1 MKAIVKVRDEAG
13 AVEVRDLPIPEPGPG
28 EILVKMGASG
38 ICYSDVMI
46 YKGLY
51 KGRSP
56 VPYPLIMGHEGAGV
70 IAGLGR
76 GVTNHKVGDKVSL
89 NPIWGC
95 GQCGNCL
102 NGSPNMCTSWT
113 HLGITCDGTFAEYR
127 AVPAFIA
134 FKVPD
139 SVSMVDAACIE
150 PINLAVRTFEHL
162 KPQLAETVAIV
173 GPGAIGLFHVQA
185 FKSAGAA
192 KVIVIGLDQDVKRFE
207 MAKKLG
213 ADHIVNG
220 SKVDVV
226 KEVKELTGGLGCDI
240 VVETANHPST
250 VGLSINLAAACGK
263 VMLFGLYPEAT
274 ISPLSMIRGGLQVWA
289 DTASIPRWF
298 RRGIRWVEYKKVTSE
313 GIVSRP
319 YRLDEVKEAFA
330 AFAAGESAKIMFVM
344 E

>member
-1 MKAIVKVRDEAG
+1 MKAIFKVSEEAG
-13 AVEVRDLPIPEPGPG
+13 AVDVRDLPMPEPGPG

-51 KGRSP
+51 KGRAALP
-56 VPYPLIMGHEGAGV
+56 FPLIMGHEGAGFV
-70 IAGLGR
+70 TGLGQ
-76 GVTNHKVGDKVSL
+76 GVTNLKVGDKVSL
-89 NPIWGC
+89 LPVWGC
-95 GQCGNCL
+95 GHCGNCL
-102 NGSPNMCTSWT
+102 NGFPNLCTGWT
-113 HLGITCDGTFAEYR
+113 HLGITRGGTFAEYLT
-127 AVPAFIA
+127 VPSFTA

-139 SVSMVDAACIE
+139 SVSMINAACVE

-162 KPQLAETVAIV
+162 KPQLAETVAVV

-185 FKSAGAA
+185 FKAAGAA
-192 KVIVIGLDQDVKRFE
+192 KIIVVGLDQDAKRFE
-207 MAKKLG
+207 MAKRFG

-226 KEVKELTGGLGCDI
+226 AEVRKLTGGLGCEI

-250 VGLSINLAAACGK
+250 VDLAINLAAANGR

-274 ISPLSMIRGGLQVWA
+274 ISPLNMVRSGLRIWA

-298 RRGIRWVEYKKVTSE
+298 RRGIRWVEYGKVTAE
-313 GIVSRP
+313 PIVSRP
-319 YRLDEVKEAFA
+319 FRLDEAKEAFE
-330 AFAAGESAKIMFVM
+330 AFKAGEAAKVIFVM
-344 E
+344 

>member
-1 MKAIVKVRDEAG
+1 MKAIVKVSGEAG
-13 AVEVRDLPIPEPGPG
+13 TVEVRDLPMPEPKPG
-28 EILVKMGASG
+28 EVLIKMGASG

-56 VPYPLIMGHEGAGV
+56 LPFPLIMGHEGAGV
-70 IAGLGR
+70 VEGLGQ
-76 GVTNHKVGDKVSL
+76 GVTNLKVGDKVSL

-102 NGSPNMCTSWT
+102 DGAPNMCTSWT
-113 HLGITCDGTFAEYR
+113 HLGITRDGTFAEYVV
-127 AVPAFIA
+127 VPAFTA

-139 SVSMVDAACIE
+139 SVSMTNAACVE

-185 FKSAGAA
+185 FKAAGAA
-192 KVIVIGLDQDVKRFE
+192 KVIVIGLDQDAKRFE

-240 VVETANHPST
+240 VVETASHPST
-250 VGLSINLAAACGK
+250 VGLAINLAAAKGR

-274 ISPLSMIRGGLQVWA
+274 ISPLSMVRSGLQVWA

-298 RRGIRWVEYKKVTSE
+298 RRGIRWVEYGKVTAE
-313 GIVSRP
+313 PIVSRP
-319 YRLDEVKEAFA
+319 FRLEEVNEAFE
-330 AFAAGESAKIMFVM
+330 AFKAGEAAKILFVM
-344 E
+344 

>member
-1 MKAIVKVRDEAG
+1 MKAIVKVSGEAG
-13 AVEVRDLPIPEPGPG
+13 AVEVRDLPMPEPGPG
-28 EILVKMGASG
+28 EVLVKMGASG

-56 VPYPLIMGHEGAGV
+56 LPLPLIMGHEGAGV
-70 IAGLGR
+70 VSKLGQ
-76 GVTNHKVGDKVSL
+76 GVANLIEGDKVSM

-102 NGSPNMCTSWT
+102 DGSPNHCTSWT
-113 HLGITCDGTFAEYR
+113 HLGITRDGTFADYLV
-127 AVPAFIA
+127 VPAFTA

-139 SVSMVDAACIE
+139 SVSMIDAACVE
-150 PINLAVRTFEHL
+150 PINLAVRTFEYL
-162 KPQLAETVAIV
+162 KPQLAETVAII

-192 KVIVIGLDQDVKRFE
+192 KVIVVGLDQDAKRFE
-207 MAKKLG
+207 MAKKFG

-226 KEVKELTGGLGCDI
+226 TEVKVLTGGLGCDI
-240 VVETANHPST
+240 VVETASHPST
-250 VGLSINLAAACGK
+250 VGLAINLAAAGGR

-274 ISPLSMIRGGLQVWA
+274 ISPLNMVRSGLQVWGE
-289 DTASIPRWF
+289 TASIPRWF
-298 RRGIRWVEYKKVTSE
+298 RRGIRWVEYKKVTPE

-330 AFAAGESAKIMFVM
+330 AFAAGESAKVMFVM
-344 E
+344 

>member
-1 MKAIVKVRDEAG
+1 MKAIVKVSGEAG
-13 AVEVRDLPIPEPGPG
+13 AVEVKELPMPEPGPG
-28 EILVKMGASG
+28 EVLVKMGASG

-56 VPYPLIMGHEGAGV
+56 LPFPLIMGHEGAGIV
-70 IAGLGR
+70 AGLGQ
-76 GVTNHKVGDKVSL
+76 GVTNLKVGDKVSL

-102 NGSPNMCTSWT
+102 NGAPNMCTSWT
-113 HLGITCDGTFAEYR
+113 HLGITRDGTFAEFLT
-127 AVPAFIA
+127 VPAFTA

-139 SVSMVDAACIE
+139 SVSMIDAACVE
-150 PINLAVRTFEHL
+150 PINLAVRTFEHI
-162 KPQLAETVAIV
+162 KPQLAETVAII
-173 GPGAIGLFHVQA
+173 GPGAIGLFHLQA
-185 FKSAGAA
+185 FKAAGAA
-192 KVIVIGLDQDVKRFE
+192 KVIVIGLDQDAKRFE
-207 MAKKLG
+207 MANKLG

-240 VVETANHPST
+240 VVETASHPST
-250 VGLSINLAAACGK
+250 VGLAIDLAAAQGR

-274 ISPLSMIRGGLQVWA
+274 ISPLNMVRSGLQVWA

-298 RRGIRWVEYKKVTSE
+298 RRGIRWVEYKKVTAE
-313 GIVSRP
+313 AIVSRP
-319 YRLDEVKEAFA
+319 FRLEEVKEAFEAFKSGDA
-330 AFAAGESAKIMFVM
+330 AKVLFVM
-344 E
+344 

>member
-1 MKAIVKVRDEAG
+1 MKAIVKVNEAAG
-13 AVEVRDLPIPEPGPG
+13 AVEVRDLPMPEPGPG
-28 EILVKMGASG
+28 EVLVKMGATG

-51 KGRSP
+51 KGRA
-56 VPYPLIMGHEGAGV
+56 PLPLPLVMGHEGAGV
-70 IAGLGR
+70 ITKLGE
-76 GVTNHKVGDKVSL
+76 GVTNLKMGDKVSM

-102 NGSPNMCTSWT
+102 DGSPNHCMNWT
-113 HLGITCDGTFAEYR
+113 HLGITRDGTFAEYLTI
-127 AVPAFIA
+127 PSFTA

-139 SVSMVDAACIE
+139 SVSLIDAACVE
-150 PINLAVRTFEHL
+150 PINLAVRTFEYL
-162 KPQLAETVAIV
+162 KPQLAETVAII

-185 FKSAGAA
+185 FKAAGAA
-192 KVIVIGLDQDVKRFE
+192 KVIVIGLDQDAKRFE
-207 MAKKLG
+207 MARKIG

-220 SKVDVV
+220 SKGDVV
-226 KEVKELTGGLGCDI
+226 TEVKALTGGLGCDI
-240 VVETANHPST
+240 VVETASHPST
-250 VGLSINLAAACGK
+250 VGLAINLAAAGGR

-274 ISPLSMIRGGLQVWA
+274 ISPLNMVRSGIQVWGE
-289 DTASIPRWF
+289 TASIPRWF

-319 YRLDEVKEAFA
+319 FRLEEVKEAFA

-344 E
+344 

>member
-1 MKAIVKVRDEAG
+1 MKAIVKVKGEAG
-13 AVEVRDLPIPEPGPG
+13 AVEVRNLPMPEPKPG
-28 EILVKMGASG
+28 EVLVKMGASG

-56 VPYPLIMGHEGAGV
+56 LPFPLIMGHEGAGIV
-70 IAGLGR
+70 SALGQ
-76 GVTNHKVGDKVSL
+76 GVTSLKVGDKVSL
-89 NPIWGC
+89 LPIWGC
-95 GQCGNCL
+95 GHCGNCVD
-102 NGSPNMCTSWT
+102 GSPNLCTGWT
-113 HLGITCDGTFAEYR
+113 HLGITRGGTFAEYVT
-127 AVPAFIA
+127 VPAFTA

-139 SVSMVDAACIE
+139 SVSMTNAACVE

-185 FKSAGAA
+185 FKAAGAA
-192 KVIVIGLDQDVKRFE
+192 KVIVIGLDQDAKRFE

-240 VVETANHPST
+240 VVETASHPST
-250 VGLSINLAAACGK
+250 VGLAIDLAAAKGR

-274 ISPLSMIRGGLQVWA
+274 ISPLSMVRNGLQVWA

-298 RRGIRWVEYKKVTSE
+298 RRGIRWVEYGKVTAE
-313 GIVSRP
+313 PIVSRP
-319 YRLDEVKEAFA
+319 FRLDEVNEAFE
-330 AFAAGESAKIMFVM
+330 AFKTGEAAKILFVM
-344 E
+344 

>member
-13 AVEVRDLPIPEPGPG
+13 AVEVRDLPMPEPGPG

-56 VPYPLIMGHEGAGV
+56 LPFPLIMGHEGAGV
-70 IAGLGR
+70 VSKLGQ
-76 GVTNHKVGDKVSL
+76 GVTNLKEGDKVSM

-102 NGSPNMCTSWT
+102 DGSPNHCTSWT
-113 HLGITCDGTFAEYR
+113 HLGITRDGTFAEYLV
-127 AVPAFIA
+127 VPAFTA

-139 SVSMVDAACIE
+139 SVSMIDAACVE
-150 PINLAVRTFEHL
+150 PINLAVRTFEYL
-162 KPQLAETVAIV
+162 KPQLAETVAII

-192 KVIVIGLDQDVKRFE
+192 KVIVIGLDQDAKRFE

-226 KEVKELTGGLGCDI
+226 TEVKALTGGLGCDI
-240 VVETANHPST
+240 VVETASHPST
-250 VGLSINLAAACGK
+250 VGLAINLAAAGGR

-274 ISPLSMIRGGLQVWA
+274 ISPLNMVRSGLQVWGE
-289 DTASIPRWF
+289 TASIPRWF

-313 GIVSRP
+313 ADRESSVSSGR
-319 YRLDEVKEAFA
+319 
-330 AFAAGESAKIMFVM
+330 GERGVRGV
-344 E
+344 

>member
-1 MKAIVKVRDEAG
+1 MKAIVKVSAAAG
-13 AVEVRDLPIPEPGPG
+13 AVEVRELSIPEPGPG
-28 EILVKMGASG
+28 DVLVKMGASG

-56 VPYPLIMGHEGAGV
+56 LPFPLIMGHEGAGV
-70 IAGLGR
+70 VVGLGQ
-76 GVTNHKVGDKVSL
+76 GVTSLKVGDKVSL

-102 NGSPNMCTSWT
+102 NGAPNMCTGWT
-113 HLGITCDGTFAEYR
+113 HLGITRDGTFAEYVT
-127 AVPAFIA
+127 VPAFTA
-134 FKVPD
+134 FAVPD
-139 SVSMVDAACIE
+139 SVSMTDAACVE

-162 KPQLAETVAIV
+162 KPQLAETVAII
-173 GPGAIGLFHVQA
+173 GPGAIGLFHLQA

-192 KVIVIGLDQDVKRFE
+192 KIIVVGLDQDAKRFE

-220 SKVDVV
+220 SRVDVV
-226 KEVKELTGGLGCDI
+226 KEVREITGGLGCDI
-240 VVETANHPST
+240 VVETASHPST
-250 VGLSINLAAACGK
+250 VGLAINLAAAQGR

-274 ISPLSMIRGGLQVWA
+274 ISPLNMVRSGLQVWA

-298 RRGIRWVEYKKVTSE
+298 RRGIRWVEYRKVTAE
-313 GIVSRP
+313 PIVSRP
-319 YRLDEVKEAFA
+319 FGLDEVNEAFEFFKAGDA
-330 AFAAGESAKIMFVM
+330 AKVLFVM
-344 E
+344 

>member
-1 MKAIVKVRDEAG
+1 MKAIMKVGEGAG
-13 AVEVRDLPIPEPGPG
+13 AVEVRDLPIPESGPG
-28 EILVKMGASG
+28 EVLVKMGASG

-51 KGRSP
+51 KGRAP
-56 VPYPLIMGHEGAGV
+56 LPFPLIMGHEGAGV
-70 IAGLGR
+70 IAGLGE
-76 GVTNHKVGDKVSL
+76 GVTSLKVGDRVSL
-89 NPIWGC
+89 IPIWGC

-102 NGSPNMCTSWT
+102 DGAPNLCTSWT
-113 HLGITCDGTFAEYR
+113 HLGITRNGTFTEYLT
-127 AVPAFIA
+127 APAFTA

-139 SVSMVDAACIE
+139 SVSMINAACVE
-150 PINLAVRTFEHL
+150 PINLAVRTFEHV

-185 FKSAGAA
+185 FKAAGAA
-192 KVIVIGLDQDVKRFE
+192 KIIVIGLDQDAKRFE

-226 KEVKELTGGLGCDI
+226 KEVRELTGGLGCDI
-240 VVETANHPST
+240 VVETASHPST
-250 VGLSINLAAACGK
+250 VGLAINLAAAHGR

-274 ISPLSMIRGGLQVWA
+274 ISPLNMVRSGLRVWA

-298 RRGIRWVEYKKVTSE
+298 RRGIRWVEYKKVTAE
-313 GIVSRP
+313 TVVSRP
-319 YRLDEVKEAFA
+319 FRLDEVKEAFA

-344 E
+344 

>member
-1 MKAIVKVRDEAG
+1 MKAIVKVSAEAG
-13 AVEVRDLPIPEPGPG
+13 AAEVRELPVPAPGAG
-28 EILVKMGASG
+28 EVLVKMGASG

-56 VPYPLIMGHEGAGV
+56 LPLPLVMGHEGAGIV
-70 IAGLGR
+70 VESGP
-76 GVTNHKVGDKVSL
+76 GVTNLKVGDKVSL

-102 NGSPNMCTSWT
+102 DGAPNMCTSWT
-113 HLGITCDGTFAEYR
+113 HLGITRDGTFAEYVT
-127 AVPAFIA
+127 VPSGTA

-139 SVSMVDAACIE
+139 SVSMIDAACVE

-162 KPQLAETVAIV
+162 KPQLAETVAVI

-192 KVIVIGLDQDVKRFE
+192 KIIVIGLDQDARRFE
-207 MAKKLG
+207 MARKLG

-220 SKVDVV
+220 SRVEVV
-226 KEVKELTGGLGCDI
+226 REVRELTGGLGCDI
-240 VVETANHPST
+240 VVEAASHPST
-250 VGLSINLAAACGK
+250 VGLAIDLAAAKGR

-274 ISPLSMIRGGLQVWA
+274 ISPLNMVRSGLQVWA

-298 RRGIRWVEYKKVTSE
+298 RKGIRWVEYGKVTAE
-313 GIVSRP
+313 PIVSRP
-319 YRLDEVKEAFA
+319 YGLDEVKEAFE
-330 AFAAGESAKIMFVM
+330 AFKAGEAAKVMFVM
-344 E
+344 

>member
-13 AVEVRDLPIPEPGPG
+13 AVEVRDLPMPKPGPG

-56 VPYPLIMGHEGAGV
+56 LPFPLIMGHEGAGV
-70 IAGLGR
+70 VSKLGQ
-76 GVTNHKVGDKVSL
+76 GVTNLKEGDKVSM

-102 NGSPNMCTSWT
+102 DGSPNHCTSWT
-113 HLGITCDGTFAEYR
+113 HLGITRDGTFAEYLV
-127 AVPAFIA
+127 VPAFTA

-139 SVSMVDAACIE
+139 SVSMTDAACVE
-150 PINLAVRTFEHL
+150 PINLAVRTFEYL
-162 KPQLAETVAIV
+162 KPQLAETVTII

-192 KVIVIGLDQDVKRFE
+192 KVIVVGLDQDAKRFE

-226 KEVKELTGGLGCDI
+226 TEVKALTGGLGCDI
-240 VVETANHPST
+240 VVETASHPST
-250 VGLSINLAAACGK
+250 VGLAINLAAAGGR

-274 ISPLSMIRGGLQVWA
+274 ISPLNMVRSGIQVWGE
-289 DTASIPRWF
+289 TASIPRWF
-298 RRGIRWVEYKKVTSE
+298 RRGIRWVECKKVTAE
-313 GIVSRP
+313 PIVSRP
-319 YRLDEVKEAFA
+319 FRLDEVNEAFETFKTGEA
-330 AFAAGESAKIMFVM
+330 AKVLFVM
-344 E
+344 

>member
-1 MKAIVKVRDEAG
+1 MKAIVKVSEAAG
-13 AVEVRDLPIPEPGPG
+13 AVEVRDLPMPEPGPG

-56 VPYPLIMGHEGAGV
+56 LPFPIVMGHEGAGV
-70 IAGLGR
+70 VAGVGP
-76 GVTNHKVGDKVSL
+76 GVANLNAGDKVSL
-89 NPIWGC
+89 NPVWGC

-102 NGSPNMCTSWT
+102 NAAPNMCTSWT
-113 HLGITCDGTFAEYR
+113 HLGITRDGTFAEYVT
-127 AVPAFIA
+127 VPAFTA

-139 SVSMVDAACIE
+139 SVSMTDAACVE

-162 KPQLAETVAIV
+162 KPQLAETVAII
-173 GPGAIGLFHVQA
+173 GPGAIGLFHLQA

-192 KVIVIGLDQDVKRFE
+192 KVIVIGLDQDAKRFE
-207 MAKKLG
+207 MAEKLG

-226 KEVKELTGGLGCDI
+226 KEVRELTGGLGCDI
-240 VVETANHPST
+240 VVEAASHPST
-250 VGLSINLAAACGK
+250 VGLAINLAAAQGR

-274 ISPLSMIRGGLQVWA
+274 ISPLNMVRSGLQVWA

-298 RRGIRWVEYKKVTSE
+298 RRGIRWVEYRKVTAE
-313 GIVSRP
+313 PIVSRP
-319 YRLDEVKEAFA
+319 FKLEEVNEAFEAFKSGDA
-330 AFAAGESAKIMFVM
+330 AKVLFVM
-344 E
+344 

>member
-1 MKAIVKVRDEAG
+1 MKAIMKVGEGAG

-28 EILVKMGASG
+28 EVLVKMGASG

-51 KGRSP
+51 KGRAP
-56 VPYPLIMGHEGAGV
+56 LPFPLIMGHEGAGV
-70 IAGLGR
+70 IAGLGE
-76 GVTNHKVGDKVSL
+76 GVTSLKAGDRVSL
-89 NPIWGC
+89 IPIWGC

-102 NGSPNMCTSWT
+102 DGAPNLCMSWT
-113 HLGITCDGTFAEYR
+113 HLGITRNGTFTEYLT
-127 AVPAFIA
+127 VPAFTA

-139 SVSMVDAACIE
+139 SVSMINAACVE
-150 PINLAVRTFEHL
+150 PINLAVRTFEHV

-173 GPGAIGLFHVQA
+173 GPGAIGMFHLQA
-185 FKSAGAA
+185 FKAAGAA
-192 KVIVIGLDQDVKRFE
+192 KIIVIGLDQDAKRFE

-226 KEVKELTGGLGCDI
+226 KEVRELTGGLGCDI
-240 VVETANHPST
+240 VVETASHPST
-250 VGLSINLAAACGK
+250 VGLAINLAAAHGR

-274 ISPLSMIRGGLQVWA
+274 ISPLNMVRSGIRVWA

-298 RRGIRWVEYKKVTSE
+298 RRGIRWVEYKKVTAE
-313 GIVSRP
+313 TVVSRP
-319 YRLDEVKEAFA
+319 FNLEEAKEAFA
-330 AFAAGESAKIMFVM
+330 VFASGESAKIMFVM
-344 E
+344 

>member
-1 MKAIVKVRDEAG
+1 MKAIVKVSEEAG
-13 AVEVRDLPIPEPGPG
+13 AVEVRELPMPEPGPG
-28 EILVKMGASG
+28 DILVKMGASG
-38 ICYSDVMI
+38 ICHSDVMI
-46 YKGLY
+46 YRGSY

-56 VPYPLIMGHEGAGV
+56 LPLPLIMGHEGAGV
-70 IAGLGR
+70 VAGLGQ
-76 GVTNHKVGDKVSL
+76 GVKSLKTGDKVSL

-102 NGSPNMCTSWT
+102 NGAPNMCTSWS
-113 HLGITCDGTFAEYR
+113 HLGITRDGTFTEYL
-127 AVPAFIA
+127 AVPAFTA

-139 SVSMVDAACIE
+139 SVSMTDAACVE

-162 KPQLAETVAIV
+162 KPQLAETVAII
-173 GPGAIGLFHVQA
+173 GPGAIGLFHLQA

-192 KVIVIGLDQDVKRFE
+192 KVIVIGLDQDAKRFE

-240 VVETANHPST
+240 VVETASHPST
-250 VGLSINLAAACGK
+250 VGLAINLAAAQGR

-274 ISPLSMIRGGLQVWA
+274 ISPLNMVRSGLQVWA

-298 RRGIRWVEYKKVTSE
+298 RRGIRWVEYKKVTAE
-313 GIVSRP
+313 PIVSRP
-319 YRLDEVKEAFA
+319 FRLDEVKEAFEAFEAGDA
-330 AFAAGESAKIMFVM
+330 AKVLFVM
-344 E
+344 